1 MIIKKIG
8 NVTIYDDFKFSDSM
22 RKVSDLRTDL
32 EQTLINQLIF
42 LAMYIGASFFGI
54 IFTVGFAHDIAY
66 FVIITILF
74 IILARDWL
82 KLKKK
87 SRVIYGEYQK
97 RKMVHFFRTN
107 EIKYIDVYRNR
118 SRLYIK
124 MSNGNR
130 EMTCEAELCNEE
142 EKKLDDMIKQGVS
155 VIFRNNNNK
164 VSLTSFME
172 KKGVKVKC

>member
-22 RKVSDLRTDL
+22 KKVSDLRTDL

-42 LAMYIGASFFGI
+42 LVMYIGVSFFGM
-54 IFTVGFAHDIAY
+54 IFTVGFAHDITY
-66 FVIITILF
+66 FIIITILL

-87 SRVIYGEYQK
+87 SRVIHGEYQK

-107 EIKYIDVYRNR
+107 EIKCIDVYRNR
-118 SRLYIK
+118 GRLYIR
-124 MSNGNR
+124 MSNK
-130 EMTCEAELCNEE
+130 EKKMTCEAELCNEE
-142 EKKLDDMIKQGVS
+142 KENLDDMVKHGIS